1 MFEKIQI
8 CGVVFTMSKSD
19 ASKLL
24 ECAKIISNHVRNGEN
39 AVIDSRSILEKQQDQ
54 AMALCN
60 KGRW

>member
-19 ASKLL
+19 ASRLL
-24 ECAKIISNHVRNGEN
+24 EVARMLANHTRNGAEP
-39 AVIDSRSILEKQQDQ
+39 VIDNSSTLEKQQDE
-54 AMALCN
+54 ALALCN

>member
-24 ECAKIISNHVRNGEN
+24 GCVKITSN
-39 AVIDSRSILEKQQDQ
+39 IDRIK
-54 AMALCN
+54 
-60 KGRW
+60 